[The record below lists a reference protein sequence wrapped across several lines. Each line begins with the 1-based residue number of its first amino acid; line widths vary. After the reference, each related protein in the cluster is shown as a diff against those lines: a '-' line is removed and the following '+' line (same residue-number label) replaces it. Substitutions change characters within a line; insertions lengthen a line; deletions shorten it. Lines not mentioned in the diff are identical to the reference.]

1 MVFVA
6 RFTKGRHKSSPRLS
20 FVTYIKARTHLAF
33 WAERSYRLRGLPS
46 PQKSTLYNQ
55 LTEVMHLSARKYNI
69 SVQGVL
75 NRTSVGLAEL
85 RQLIDHDMISTP
97 SIELAECHHLAWCIG
112 RICSV
117 RPGSIGPP
125 RKADPEKFQF
135 LRWRDITI
143 TRLPQKGMFMVD
155 INFRNLKTNTVDPDK
170 AATRA
175 NPIKELNCRVM
186 PPKDQEG
193 LIFSIPHRLLTI
205 ALRRDLLLDIASLN
219 ALIDGDKYNI
229 MVRKSTTS
237 VLPY

>member
-1 MVFVA
+1 LA
-6 RFTKGRHKSSPRLS
+6 LLGKQIQKSSSSLGGGIS
-20 FVTYIKARTHLAF
+20 
-33 WAERSYRLRGLPS
+33 
-46 PQKSTLYNQ
+46 Q
-55 LTEVMHLSARKYNI
+55 L
-69 SVQGVL
+69 QGCL
-75 NRTSVGLAEL
+75 
-85 RQLIDHDMISTP
+85 
-97 SIELAECHHLAWCIG
+97 
-112 RICSV
+112 
-117 RPGSIGPP
+117 
-125 RKADPEKFQF
+125 K
-135 LRWRDITI
+135 
-143 TRLPQKGMFMVD
+143 KGIFMVD